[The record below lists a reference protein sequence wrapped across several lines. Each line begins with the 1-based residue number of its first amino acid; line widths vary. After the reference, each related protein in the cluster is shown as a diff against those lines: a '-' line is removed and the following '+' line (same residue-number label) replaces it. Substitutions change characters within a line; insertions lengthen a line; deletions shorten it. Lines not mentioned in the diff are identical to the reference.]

1 MEPLLHL
8 ALALTVFY
16 MIHSLLAWTGV
27 KRWVNATVGLG
38 RWYRLVYTVT
48 SLLLFTWVYFAYTR
62 ADHYEAF
69 WTSGLP
75 MSIAGWSCVT
85 LGAYLAAAAVL
96 RFGGMAFLGF
106 TPELPGKLVRNGLHG
121 RVRHPIYSGVLLSL
135 AGWLCLSPNWPT
147 VLSILITLLY
157 LPIGIRLEELK
168 LIAVHGDAYRRY
180 REEVPALV
188 PRWRTNV
195 G

>member
-1 MEPLLHL
+1 MLDL
-8 ALALTVFY
+8 ALALTLFY
-16 MIHSLLAWTGV
+16 LTHSLLAWTGV
-27 KRWVNATVGLG
+27 KRWVDSTVGLG
-38 RWYRLVYTVT
+38 RWYRLVYTVL
-48 SLLLFTWVYFAYTR
+48 SLLLFAWVYYAYTR
-62 ADHYEAF
+62 AGRYIAF
-69 WTSGLP
+69 WANGSP
-75 MSIAGWSCVT
+75 VIIIGWSLIL

-106 TPELPGKLVRNGLHG
+106 TPELQGTLVRSGLHG

-157 LPIGIRLEELK
+157 LPFGIHLEELK

-188 PRWRTNV
+188 PRWRTKV

>member
-1 MEPLLHL
+1 MLHL

-16 MIHSLLAWTGV
+16 VIHSLLAWTGV
-27 KRWVNATVGLG
+27 KRWVSSIVGLH
-38 RWYRLVYTVT
+38 RWYRLVYTVI
-48 SLLLFTWVYFAYTR
+48 SLLLFAWVYFAYSR
-62 ADHYEAF
+62 AGRYEAY
-69 WTSGLP
+69 WSTGP
-75 MSIAGWSCVT
+75 AVSITGWSLIL

-106 TPELPGKLVRNGLHG
+106 TPELPGTLVRTGLHG

-135 AGWLCLSPNWPT
+135 VGGLCLSPNWPT

-157 LPIGIRLEELK
+157 LPFGIHLEELK

-188 PRWRTNV
+188 PRWRTKV